1 MSIFDRIAGREASNI
16 RALGKPSGNPEARKA
31 GMAAMTGGRGF
42 RQAKK
47 EPGVYRDGLTRGE
60 HKRKRA
66 AEFRGRFTGEQRP
79 LKRMHSHARR
89 EAEKRIAEARAAG
102 VEDE

>member
-1 MSIFDRIAGREASNI
+1 MNIFDRIAGREAASI
-16 RALGKPSGNPEARKA
+16 RALGKPSGNPEARRA
-31 GMAAMTGGRGF
+31 DMAAMTGGRGF

-66 AEFRGRFTGEQRP
+66 AEFRERFTGEKRT
-79 LKRMHSHARR
+79 LKHMHSHARAGAQMKESLGFDR
-89 EAEKRIAEARAAG
+89 EAM
-102 VEDE
+102 